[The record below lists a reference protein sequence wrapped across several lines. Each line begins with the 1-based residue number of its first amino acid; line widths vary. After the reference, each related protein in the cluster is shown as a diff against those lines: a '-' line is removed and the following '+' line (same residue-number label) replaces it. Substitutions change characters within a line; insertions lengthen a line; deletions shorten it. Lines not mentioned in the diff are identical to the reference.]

1 MPKLRRTNTVTNY
14 VIKPRIK
21 AVDKRLEKKQKLD
34 DKLDRLMEEFDVLN
48 FQKNN
53 EYFGL
58 EDIKEQEN
66 YLKKLALETTISKE
80 SKNRPLSPAIKR
92 ARIRRQIVTLKNK
105 MDFLK
110 NALNQQKTNLLKIM
124 QNKDHK
130 NLEFT
135 KRFILKLEKDIK
147 EINTKYQALK
157 KLLKYF
163 NNQSKSLVKR

>member
-21 AVDKRLEKKQKLD
+21 AVDRRLEKKQKLD
-34 DKLDRLMEEFDVLN
+34 DKLDRLMEELDVLN

-58 EDIKEQEN
+58 EDVKEQEN
-66 YLKKLALETTISKE
+66 NLKKLALETTISKE

-92 ARIRRQIVTLKNK
+92 ARIKRQIVALKTK